1 VVIRSS
7 SAGEVEGLLARLRR
21 GSGTDR
27 EAAVARLRVLGARAV
42 ARLTALVTSL
52 DESAAA
58 RSAAL
63 RALDGSTEARVRDAA
78 VSALADDSV
87 APAAIATLRPW
98 VMRGDGIGVLEA
110 LTTLALDAARP
121 PDVRL
126 AALDAVSQLPGD
138 VVQPLMAAAP
148 VSPAAAAIGAA
159 DDPLAAREWLDAHPA
174 APLSVLHDFVVEA
187 RERERHEPT
196 ARRRDDWR
204 VTRGAAHA
212 ALARRGSRVAL
223 YDLKETFDAAGGPLP
238 LDYLAAVTAIG
249 DASCLEPMARA
260 WAATPKDAWWRD
272 RLTDAAAEIMR
283 RHKLSGRSAAV
294 RRIRTKFNGFL

>member
-1 VVIRSS
+1 VVIRAA
-7 SAGEVEGLLARLRR
+7 SAGEVEGLLGRLRR
-21 GSGTDR
+21 GSGSDR

-42 ARLTALVTSL
+42 PRLTALVASPE
-52 DESAAA
+52 ESAAA

-78 VSALADDSV
+78 VAALADDSV

-98 VMRGDGIGVLEA
+98 VMRGDGIAVLEA

-121 PDVRL
+121 PDARL
-126 AALDAVSQLPGD
+126 AALDALSQLPGD

-148 VSPAAAAIGAA
+148 VFPAAIGAA
-159 DDPLAAREWLDAHPA
+159 DDPLAARDWLHAHPA
-174 APLSVLHDFVVEA
+174 APLSVLHDLVVEA
-187 RERERHEPT
+187 REREQREPA

-204 VTRGAAHA
+204 VTRGAVHA

-238 LDYLAAVTAIG
+238 LDYLAAMTAIG

-260 WAATPKDAWWRD
+260 WVATPKETWWRD
-272 RLTDAAAEIMR
+272 RLSDAATDIMR
-283 RHKLSGRSAAV
+283 REKLSGRSAAV
-294 RRIRTKFNGFL
+294 RRIRAKFSGFL